1 MRQVWGYARVSTSE
15 QNPALQIDA
24 LTAAGVPEDR
34 IVVEKISGAAKVRPL
49 FAELIER
56 LRKGDTLMVWKVD
69 RLGRRTIDALQTA
82 ERLTKAGV
90 RIVVTTLGV
99 DLHTPAGRLV
109 FGVLSQIAEFERE
122 QILERINEGIAAA
135 RARKKAI
142 GRPHSLNAHQR
153 REAAR
158 LIDEGKSY
166 GEVAALFGTGRSVIW
181 DTVQKVRAG
190 APVNGIQEENG
201 ATLER

>member
-1 MRQVWGYARVSTSE
+1 MAKIYGQIWGYARVSTSE

-24 LTAAGVPEDR
+24 LVTAGVPREQ
-34 IVVEKISGAAKVRPL
+34 IVVERISGATKVRPL
-49 FAELIER
+49 FAGLIEQ
-56 LRKGDTLMVWKVD
+56 LRDGDTLMVWKVD
-69 RLGRRTIDALQTA
+69 RLGRSTIDALQTA

-90 RIVVTTLGV
+90 RIIVTTLGV

-122 QILERINEGIAAA
+122 QILERVNDGIAAA

-142 GRPHSLNAHQR
+142 GRPRSLNAHQR

-158 LIDEGKSY
+158 LIDEGSSY
-166 GEVAALFGTGRSVIW
+166 GKVAALFGTSRSAIW
-181 DTVQKVRAG
+181 DTVAKLRAD
-190 APVNGIQEENG
+190 APVNGVSGE
-201 ATLER
+201 AP